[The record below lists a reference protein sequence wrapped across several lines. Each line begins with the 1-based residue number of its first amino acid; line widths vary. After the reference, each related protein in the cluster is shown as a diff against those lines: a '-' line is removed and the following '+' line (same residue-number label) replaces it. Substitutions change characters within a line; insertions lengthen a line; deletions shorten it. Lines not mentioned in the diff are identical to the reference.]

1 MIPIYYK
8 SSEGVVVNLIETPY
22 RMLTDT
28 DLLNSE
34 WETTTTGETFPRITR
49 LDKKL
54 VSPKFKIR
62 VTGSTKT
69 EMANNLEHLE
79 SVFDRDCFLN
89 QMGRLYIGEF
99 YRECFI
105 TGTTHGKVFEKSH
118 TVAEYVA
125 TSNNGY
131 WVSNKEISFS
141 GSGALVGEIA
151 DKIYVSASHRS
162 EYIIYTPQA
171 DHTCHLEWSAN
182 TYGDQWIRFDLGQV
196 TNIGSFDEIN
206 LSSSGTPIQCVAE
219 ISSGEVVDDSRSI
232 TVDMNEPDVEANPIF
247 IDDFT
252 HITLDSKSY
261 QNCTIYM
268 YGHYDLDFHTSA
280 IRVEIGDTVDVSEY
294 KYITFYVMSQVN
306 DTITI
311 GYTVNE
317 EQWTTVETYSGDSTV
332 VLEDIECSSIR
343 LRGNYIG
350 DVSADLSVVSD
361 EEAPV
366 RNLLNLGYQLENL
379 TVSGDAL
386 RGITFRLQDATQ
398 YGYVYFDDE
407 NVVLKSIST
416 NNVLGGGCEVQ
427 GLSNNEWVKIT
438 DITAQMSQTY
448 NTHYDQI
455 RLVKKPKTQS
465 PLTYNYITI
474 NLGLIGVITDA
485 RVYNESYAPSNA
497 IIEISEM
504 PNNPSVVIGGY
515 EYGAN
520 IELSQGHTLVI
531 DTKKK
536 TVRDYADEDTYE
548 NVYASRM
555 LESFTP
561 IETGENEVTWGGNAE
576 IKITLEQARSIPK
589 WN

>member
-34 WETTTTGETFPRITR
+34 WEPTTVGENFPRITR

-54 VSPKFKIR
+54 VSPTFSIR

-105 TGTTHGKVFEKSH
+105 TGITHGKVFEKSH

-125 TSNNGY
+125 TSNDGY

-151 DKIYVSASHRS
+151 DKMYVSASHR
-162 EYIIYTPQA
+162 EQNIIYTP
-171 DHTCHLEWSAN
+171 DTNHTCHLEWSAN
-182 TYGDQWIRFDLGQV
+182 TFGDQWIRFDLGQV
-196 TNIGSFDEIN
+196 TNIGSFGEIN
-206 LSSSGTPIQCVAE
+206 LSSSGTPISCVAE
-219 ISSGEVVDDSRSI
+219 ISSGEVVDDSRSETVTTGDESTHI
-232 TVDMNEPDVEANPIF
+232 LVDDFIEVTIDSFGEVGWESPILYVVGYSYDGLNSERFTVSVGDTFDVSNYQYISFLVGYSTSGLSTTVD
-247 IDDFT
+247 
-252 HITLDSKSY
+252 
-261 QNCTIYM
+261 
-268 YGHYDLDFHTSA
+268 
-280 IRVEIGDTVDVSEY
+280 
-294 KYITFYVMSQVN
+294 
-306 DTITI
+306 
-311 GYTVNE
+311 YTVPV

-332 VLEDIECSSIR
+332 ELTDIECLSIR
-343 LRGNYIG
+343 LRGSMLGTINDDI
-350 DVSADLSVVSD
+350 SVMSD
-361 EEAPV
+361 EQAPV
-366 RNLLNLGYQLENL
+366 RNLLDLGYQLENVL
-379 TVSGDAL
+379 ETKTDIPDDVYVQWSASIPLDC
-386 RGITFRLQDATQ
+386 F
-398 YGYVYFDDE
+398 VYFDDT
-407 NVVLKSIST
+407 NVELNSIVTGST
-416 NNVLGGGCEVQ
+416 IDVTGTLQ
-427 GLSNNEWVKIT
+427 GFANNEWV
-438 DITAQMSQTY
+438 DIADIEQNMDETY
-448 NTHYDQI
+448 SNHYD
-455 RLVKKPKTQS
+455 RLRIKLLNDSEFDLSNFT
-465 PLTYNYITI
+465 
-474 NLGLIGVITDA
+474 IGVITDA

-515 EYGAN
+515 EYGAD

>member
-22 RMLTDT
+22 RMLTET

-34 WETTTTGETFPRITR
+34 WEPTTTGENFPRITR

-99 YRECFI
+99 YRKCFI
-105 TGTTHGKVFEKSH
+105 TGITHEKVFEKAH

-125 TSNNGY
+125 TSNDGY

-151 DKIYVSASHRS
+151 DKMYVSASHRS
-162 EYIIYTPQA
+162 QDIIYTPDT
-171 DHTCHLEWSAN
+171 DHTAHLEWSAN
-182 TYGDQWIRFDLGQV
+182 TFGDQWIRFDLGQV
-196 TNIGSFDEIN
+196 TNIGSFGEIN
-206 LSSSGTPIQCVAE
+206 LSSSGVTPISCVAE
-219 ISSGEVVDDSRSI
+219 ISSGEVVDDSRSV
-232 TVDMNEPDVEANPIF
+232 TVTTGDESTHILV
-247 IDDFT
+247 DDFT
-252 HITLDSKSY
+252 EVTIDSFGEVGWENPRLWVVGSSY
-261 QNCTIYM
+261 DGLNSDRFTV
-268 YGHYDLDFHTSA
+268 S
-280 IRVEIGDTVDVSEY
+280 VGDTFDVSPY
-294 KYITFYVMSQVN
+294 QYISFLV
-306 DTITI
+306 
-311 GYTVNE
+311 GYTTSGLTTTVDYTVPV

-332 VLEDIECSSIR
+332 ELTDIECSSIR
-343 LRGNYIG
+343 LRGQFIG
-350 DVSADLSVVSD
+350 IINDDISVMSD
-361 EEAPV
+361 EQAPV
-366 RNLLNLGYQLENL
+366 RNLFSLGYQLDNL
-379 TVSGDAL
+379 NVSINNGTYTFGIQDTTRDGYIYFDDTAL
-386 RGITFRLQDATQ
+386 VIKSIGC
-398 YGYVYFDDE
+398 YGYVSDVKLQVQALIDDE
-407 NVVLKSIST
+407 WENVTEISGTTWTGNVSADKVRVRAYT
-416 NNVLGGGCEVQ
+416 NGQSEGE
-427 GLSNNEWVKIT
+427 
-438 DITAQMSQTY
+438 
-448 NTHYDQI
+448 YDAPFI
-455 RLVKKPKTQS
+455 RVT
-465 PLTYNYITI
+465 
-474 NLGLIGVITDA
+474 TDA
-485 RVYNESYAPSNA
+485 KVYNDSYAPSNA
-497 IIEISEM
+497 IIEISGM
-504 PNNPSVVIGGY
+504 PNNPSVVIGGV
-515 EYGAN
+515 EYGAD

-555 LESFTP
+555 LESFTQ